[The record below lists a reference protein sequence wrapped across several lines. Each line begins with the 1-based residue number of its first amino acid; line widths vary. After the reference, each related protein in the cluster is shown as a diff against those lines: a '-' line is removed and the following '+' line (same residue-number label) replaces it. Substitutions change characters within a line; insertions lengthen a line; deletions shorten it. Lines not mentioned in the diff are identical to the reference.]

1 MKFFRELFLGK
12 GEYEFKKLTPAIK
25 NQYNNFK
32 KVWNDSL
39 DKTFGVERILR
50 LILVLLPYLFPSLYI
65 RHISGKKGILARK
78 IVVEIYVVLKLLYP
92 MIILYFH
99 FYNNLW
105 VLIIVIYLMSETLMY
120 LLGLV
125 FLSDIYI
132 KPISYK
138 RSIILLFMNY
148 VETTLG
154 FAIIY
159 FGFGL
164 IKNMGNG
171 INAVYYSLVT
181 STTLGYGD
189 YIPKGEDGQIV
200 VIMQII
206 VMLFYIILFFN
217 KTVMFIDRK
226 YIKNKN
232 GI

>member
-1 MKFFRELFLGK
+1 MNFFKELFLGK
-12 GEYEFKKLTPAIK
+12 GEYKLKKLTPAIK

-50 LILVLLPYLFPSLYI
+50 LILVLLPYLYPTLYI
-65 RHISGKKGILARK
+65 RHFSGKKGILTRK
-78 IVVEIYVVLKLLYP
+78 IVVELYVVLKLLYP
-92 MIILYFH
+92 VIILYFH
-99 FYNNLW
+99 FYDNIW
-105 VLIIVIYLMSETLMY
+105 VLISVIYLMSETLMY

-132 KPISYK
+132 QPISYK
-138 RSIILLFMNY
+138 RSIILLFINY

-154 FAIIY
+154 FATIY

-164 IKNMGNG
+164 IKNIRNG

-189 YIPKGEDGQIV
+189 YTPKGEDGQVV
-200 VIMQII
+200 VITQII
-206 VMLFYIILFFN
+206 VMLFYVILFFN
-217 KTVMFIDRK
+217 KTVTCIDRK
-226 YIKNKN
+226 YIKDKN
-232 GI
+232 AI